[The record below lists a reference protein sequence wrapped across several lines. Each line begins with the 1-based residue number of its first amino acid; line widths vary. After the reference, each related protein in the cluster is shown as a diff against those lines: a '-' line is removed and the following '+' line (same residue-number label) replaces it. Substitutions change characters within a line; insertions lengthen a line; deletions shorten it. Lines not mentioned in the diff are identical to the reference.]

1 MYLLKRVAC
10 LITDPVYHLMHS
22 SIYFFLFVFYVV
34 LKIHQIVGSSSG
46 SEEINSCRLVFNLS
60 IF

>member
-34 LKIHQIVGSSSG
+34 LKIHQIVGS
-46 SEEINSCRLVFNLS
+46 EEINSCRLVFNLS